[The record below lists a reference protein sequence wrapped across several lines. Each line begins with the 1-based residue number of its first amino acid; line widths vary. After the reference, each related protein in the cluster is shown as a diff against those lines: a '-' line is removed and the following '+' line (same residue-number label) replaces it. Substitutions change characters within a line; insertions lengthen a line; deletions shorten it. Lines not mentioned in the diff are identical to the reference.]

1 MLFAWICKFALS
13 NTPTRASM
21 CDGDPVLQHRRYL
34 CREVLIQR
42 IEVQS
47 RHNLM
52 DKFLWS
58 ISCGHILMDG
68 FWWISSMMDIK
79 ETIER
84 SYGCEEAST
93 VEQVE
98 NDDIKIAGHGAMVN
112 GGRGL
117 KPKEGQWKN
126 FVVAEDLRW
135 KAVNDLTETMA

>member
-47 RHNLM
+47 RKRLNGAMAVRKRVRLGRLKTTTSRLQAM
-52 DKFLWS
+52 
-58 ISCGHILMDG
+58 
-68 FWWISSMMDIK
+68 
-79 ETIER
+79 
-84 SYGCEEAST
+84 
-93 VEQVE
+93 
-98 NDDIKIAGHGAMVN
+98 GAMVN

>member
-21 CDGDPVLQHRRYL
+21 CDGDPVLQHRRKRL
-34 CREVLIQR
+34 NGAMAVRKRVRL
-42 IEVQS
+42 S
-47 RHNLM
+47 RLKTTTSRLQAM
-52 DKFLWS
+52 
-58 ISCGHILMDG
+58 
-68 FWWISSMMDIK
+68 
-79 ETIER
+79 
-84 SYGCEEAST
+84 
-93 VEQVE
+93 
-98 NDDIKIAGHGAMVN
+98 GAMVN